1 LPNLANE
8 YQQHF
13 MVTKFQVYHHFIV
26 PMEAPAVDY
35 HALAASVA
43 EKLMLHCPDF
53 RQIAI
58 NDTYVGFKPSFP
70 GFKVSGYFGWT
81 SAQTFD

>member
-1 LPNLANE
+1 
-8 YQQHF
+8 

-35 HALAASVA
+35 RALAASVA

-70 GFKVSGYFGWT
+70 GFAVSGYFGWT